1 MYDIIYNMLCNINQI
16 SNYTCYTS
24 ITIYNHITFIGAA
37 QSSLANVERY
47 DPKTNT
53 WSAVSQ
59 MLTRRSLLN
68 LAALEGKLKWCG
80 IDLIFWNGISVIGFT
95 F

>member
-1 MYDIIYNMLCNINQI
+1 MLYIL
-16 SNYTCYTS
+16 
-24 ITIYNHITFIGAA
+24 GAA

-68 LAALEGKLKWCG
+68 LAALEGTC
-80 IDLIFWNGISVIGFT
+80 LIHADDDQILYSLSKVYCTVFKKTKIKKEN
-95 F
+95 